1 VGLLKV
7 QYTLHLQNRDLS
19 LLHTHA
25 ENCLPL
31 ESVAL
36 LFGVI
41 EEHLVAVTRLECV
54 RNESDKAA
62 TSFYVNPE
70 EEYQF
75 LIAAEARGEELVGIF
90 HSHPA
95 ASMPSSSDLD
105 NMRLNP
111 VVWLIASKISGA
123 WSSKGFVLD
132 DAAAVEIPIMIM
144 ADVI

>member
-1 VGLLKV
+1 M
-7 QYTLHLQNRDLS
+7 QYTLHLRTRDLS
-19 LLHTHA
+19 LLHIHA

-41 EEHLVAVTRLECV
+41 KEHLVVVTRIECV

-62 TSFYVNPE
+62 TSFSVNPE
-70 EEYQF
+70 EEYQL
-75 LIAAEARGEELVGIF
+75 LIDAEARGEELVGIF

-95 ASMPSSSDLD
+95 VPMPSSSDLD

-111 VVWLIASKISGA
+111 VVWLIASKTSGS

-132 DAAAVEIPIMIM
+132 DSVAVEISIMIM
-144 ADVI
+144 ADVS

>member
-1 VGLLKV
+1 M
-7 QYTLHLQNRDLS
+7 QYTLHLRARDLS
-19 LLHTHA
+19 LLHIHA

-41 EEHLVAVTRLECV
+41 EEHSVVVKRIECV
-54 RNESDKAA
+54 RNESDNAA

-70 EEYQF
+70 EEYQL
-75 LIAAEARGEELVGIF
+75 LIDAEARGEELVGIF

-95 ASMPSSSDLD
+95 APMPSSSDLN

-111 VVWLIASKISGA
+111 VVWLIASKTSGV
-123 WSSKGFVLD
+123 WNSNGFVLD
-132 DAAAVEIPIMIM
+132 DTAAVEIPITII
-144 ADVI
+144 ADVN

>member
-1 VGLLKV
+1 M
-7 QYTLHLQNRDLS
+7 QYTLHLRNDDLS

-41 EEHLVAVTRLECV
+41 EEHLVVVTRAECV
-54 RNESDKAA
+54 TNESDKAA

-70 EEYQF
+70 KEYQL
-75 LIAAEARGEELVGIF
+75 LIDAEARGEELVGIF

-95 ASMPSSSDLD
+95 APMPSTSDLD

-111 VVWLIASKISGA
+111 VVWLIASKTSGA

-132 DAAAVEIPIMIM
+132 DAVAVEIPIMIL
-144 ADVI
+144 ADVS

>member
-1 VGLLKV
+1 M
-7 QYTLHLQNRDLS
+7 QYTLHLRNRDLN

-25 ENCLPL
+25 GNCLPL

-41 EEHLVAVTRLECV
+41 KGHLLVVTRIECV

-62 TSFYVNPE
+62 TSFCVNPE
-70 EEYQF
+70 EEYQL
-75 LIAAEARGEELVGIF
+75 LIDAEARGEELVGIF

-95 ASMPSSSDLD
+95 APIPSSSDLD

-111 VVWLIASKISGA
+111 VVWLIASKASGA

-132 DAAAVEIPIMIM
+132 DADEIPIMII
-144 ADVI
+144 ADVS

>member
-1 VGLLKV
+1 V
-7 QYTLHLQNRDLS
+7 QYTLHLRNRDLN

-41 EEHLVAVTRLECV
+41 RGHLVVVTRIECA

-70 EEYQF
+70 EEYQL
-75 LIAAEARGEELVGIF
+75 LIDAEARGEELVGIF

-95 ASMPSSSDLD
+95 APIPSSSDLD

-111 VVWLIASKISGA
+111 VVWLISSKTSGA
-123 WSSKGFVLD
+123 WSSKGFVLNN
-132 DAAAVEIPIMIM
+132 AVAVEIPIIIM
-144 ADVI
+144 ADAC

>member
-1 VGLLKV
+1 M
-7 QYTLHLQNRDLS
+7 QYTMRLQNRDLS
-19 LLHTHA
+19 LLHIHA

-41 EEHLVAVTRLECV
+41 EEHLVVVTRIECV

-70 EEYQF
+70 EEYKL
-75 LIAAEARGEELVGIF
+75 LIDAEARGEELVGIF

-95 ASMPSSSDLD
+95 VPIPSSSDLD

-111 VVWLIASKISGA
+111 VVWLIASKASGA

-132 DAAAVEIPIMIM
+132 DADAVEIPIMIM
-144 ADVI
+144 ADVS

>member
-1 VGLLKV
+1 M
-7 QYTLHLQNRDLS
+7 QYTLHLRNRDLN

-25 ENCLPL
+25 GNCLPL

-41 EEHLVAVTRLECV
+41 KGHLLVVTRIECV

-62 TSFYVNPE
+62 TSFCVNPE
-70 EEYQF
+70 EEYQL
-75 LIAAEARGEELVGIF
+75 LIDAEARGEELVEIF

-95 ASMPSSSDLD
+95 APIPSSSDLD

-111 VVWLIASKISGA
+111 VIWLIASKISGA

-132 DAAAVEIPIMIM
+132 DAVEIPIMIM
-144 ADVI
+144 ADAC

>member
-1 VGLLKV
+1 M
-7 QYTLHLQNRDLS
+7 QYTLHLRSRDLS

-36 LFGVI
+36 LFGI
-41 EEHLVAVTRLECV
+41 IKEHLVVITHIECV
-54 RNESDKAA
+54 RNVSDKAA
-62 TSFYVNPE
+62 TSFSVNPE
-70 EEYQF
+70 EEYQL
-75 LIAAEARGEELVGIF
+75 LIDAEARGEELVGIF

-95 ASMPSSSDLD
+95 VPMPSSSDLD

-111 VVWLIASKISGA
+111 VVWLIASKTSGS

-132 DAAAVEIPIMIM
+132 DTVAVENSIMIM
-144 ADVI
+144 ADVG

>member
-1 VGLLKV
+1 MGLLKV
-7 QYTLHLQNRDLS
+7 QYTLHLRNCDLS

-41 EEHLVAVTRLECV
+41 EEHLVVVTCVECV

-70 EEYQF
+70 EEYQL
-75 LIAAEARGEELVGIF
+75 LIDAEARGEELVGIF
-90 HSHPA
+90 HSHRA
-95 ASMPSSSDLD
+95 APMPSTSDLN

-111 VVWLIASKISGA
+111 VVWLIASKTSGA

-132 DAAAVEIPIMIM
+132 AAAAVEIPIMILG
-144 ADVI
+144 DVS

>member
-1 VGLLKV
+1 M
-7 QYTLHLQNRDLS
+7 QYTLHLRNRDLN

-25 ENCLPL
+25 GNCLPL

-41 EEHLVAVTRLECV
+41 RGHLVVVTRIECV

-70 EEYQF
+70 EEYQL
-75 LIAAEARGEELVGIF
+75 LIDAEAQGAELVGIV

-95 ASMPSSSDLD
+95 APIPSSSDLD

-111 VVWLIASKISGA
+111 VVWLISSKTSGA

-132 DAAAVEIPIMIM
+132 NAVAVEIPIIIM
-144 ADVI
+144 ADAC

>member
-1 VGLLKV
+1 M
-7 QYTLHLQNRDLS
+7 QYTLHLRNGDLS
-19 LLHTHA
+19 LLHAHA

-41 EEHLVAVTRLECV
+41 EEHLVVVKHIECV

-70 EEYQF
+70 EEYQL
-75 LIAAEARGEELVGIF
+75 LIDAEARGEELVGIF

-95 ASMPSSSDLD
+95 APMPSSSDLD

-111 VVWLIASKISGA
+111 VVWLIASKTSGV

-132 DAAAVEIPIMIM
+132 DAAAVEIPI
-144 ADVI
+144 VIIGDAN

>member
-1 VGLLKV
+1 M
-7 QYTLHLQNRDLS
+7 QHTLHLRTRDLS
-19 LLHTHA
+19 LLHIHA

-41 EEHLVAVTRLECV
+41 KEHLVVVTRVECV
-54 RNESDKAA
+54 TNESDKAA

-70 EEYQF
+70 EEYQL
-75 LIAAEARGEELVGIF
+75 LIDAEARGEELVGIF

-95 ASMPSSSDLD
+95 APLPSTSDLD

-111 VVWLIASKISGA
+111 VVWLIASKTSGA

-132 DAAAVEIPIMIM
+132 DAVAVEIPIMIL
-144 ADVI
+144 ADVS

>member
-1 VGLLKV
+1 M
-7 QYTLHLQNRDLS
+7 HLRNRDLS

-41 EEHLVAVTRLECV
+41 EEHLVVVTRIECV

-70 EEYQF
+70 EEYQL
-75 LIAAEARGEELVGIF
+75 LIEAEARGEELVGIF

-95 ASMPSSSDLD
+95 VPIPSSSDLD

-111 VVWLIASKISGA
+111 VVWLIASKASGA

-132 DAAAVEIPIMIM
+132 DADAVEIPIMIM
-144 ADVI
+144 ADVS

>member
-1 VGLLKV
+1 M
-7 QYTLHLQNRDLS
+7 QYTLHLRNGDLS
-19 LLHTHA
+19 LLHAHA

-41 EEHLVAVTRLECV
+41 DEHLVVVKCIECV

-70 EEYQF
+70 KEYQL
-75 LIAAEARGEELVGIF
+75 LIDAESRGEELIGIF

-95 ASMPSSSDLD
+95 APMPSSSDLD

-111 VVWLIASKISGA
+111 VVWLIASKTSGA
-123 WSSKGFVLD
+123 WNSKGFVLD
-132 DAAAVEIPIMIM
+132 DAVAVEIPIMIM
-144 ADVI
+144 ADVS

>member
-1 VGLLKV
+1 M
-7 QYTLHLQNRDLS
+7 QYTLHLRTRDLS
-19 LLHTHA
+19 LLHIHA

-41 EEHLVAVTRLECV
+41 KEHLVVVKRIECV

-70 EEYQF
+70 EEYQL
-75 LIAAEARGEELVGIF
+75 LIDAEARGEELVGIF

-95 ASMPSSSDLD
+95 APMPSSSDLD

-111 VVWLIASKISGA
+111 VVWLIASKTSGA

-132 DAAAVEIPIMIM
+132 NAAAVEISIM
-144 ADVI
+144 ALADVN

>member
-1 VGLLKV
+1 M
-7 QYTLHLQNRDLS
+7 QYTLHLRNRDLS

-25 ENCLPL
+25 ESCLPL

-41 EEHLVAVTRLECV
+41 EEHLVVVTRIECV

-70 EEYQF
+70 EEYQL
-75 LIAAEARGEELVGIF
+75 LIDAEARGEELVGIF

-95 ASMPSSSDLD
+95 VPIPSSSDLD

-111 VVWLIASKISGA
+111 VVWLIASKAAGF

-132 DAAAVEIPIMIM
+132 DAAAVEIPIIIM
-144 ADVI
+144 GDVS

>member
-1 VGLLKV
+1 M
-7 QYTLHLQNRDLS
+7 QYTLHLRNRDLI
-19 LLHTHA
+19 LLHNHA

-36 LFGVI
+36 LFGII
-41 EEHLVAVTRLECV
+41 EEQLVVVRRIECV
-54 RNESDKAA
+54 RNESDEAT

-70 EEYQF
+70 EEYQL
-75 LIAAEARGEELVGIF
+75 LIDAEARGEELVGIF

-95 ASMPSSSDLD
+95 APMPSSSDLD

-111 VVWLIASKISGA
+111 VVWLIASKRSGA

-132 DAAAVEIPIMIM
+132 GAVAVEIPIVIM
-144 ADVI
+144 ADAS